1 MHLLGL
7 IASWVIGSA
16 IFACLAFMIA
26 GAVIHDR
33 PHKQRQVR
41 AGELRRQQAAHWES
55 LKDALPG
62 SARDTGDMPSSWDPH
77 IVEKPRTP
85 REGE

>member
-33 PHKQRQVR
+33 RHKQVR

-62 SARDTGDMPSSWDPH
+62 SARDTGDLPSGWDPH
-77 IVEKPRTP
+77 ITSKPRNP